1 LLWKVLYNTY
11 LKGTRRTTLNAS
23 MLITSLVDWSH
34 SMIFSLMSR
43 VVMMSMLRLI
53 SMLQLNIWMGE
64 KYHAGQYGLQDAK
77 KGALF
82 IDFPPVLQLHLKRFE
97 YDFVQDGMVKIN
109 DRYEFPLQLDLD
121 RDNGR
126 YLSPEADRRV
136 RNLYILHSVLV
147 HNGGVHGGHYYA
159 FIRPTLSN
167 QCYRLVV
174 VDHSYTAENVE
185 KICSD
190 QLPVWFPITRPEIP
204 RNALLHQVCL
214 KNSICLQITES
225 ITCRSL
231 IANSIKKIILNGFR
245 YKFDDE
251 RVTKE
256 DMTKALNELY
266 GGEETNPGI
275 NNAPFKFT
283 RHSNAYMLVYIRESD
298 KDKILCDIDERDIS
312 EHIKVVTDE
321 DFAEQIGK
329 DICFDLV
336 DHAKVKS
343 FRVHKLKSFHTFKEE
358 IASEFRAPVYFQRFW
373 LWAKRQNQTHRPS
386 RTLTL
391 LEESYTVGH
400 LNKLS
405 TKGQNDELTLFLEV
419 ERLQDLQ
426 AGPLPRKESDDILLF
441 FKLYEPEKGELRYA
455 GRLFVKSNCKP
466 ADILEKLNEFAGY
479 APDEEIELFEEI
491 TFEPWLRVSTSTRD
505 FPLDLTS

>member
-1 LLWKVLYNTY
+1 MPMALQSLFYKLQHIERSVATKDLTKSFGWDTQDAFLQHDVQEFNRVLCEK
-11 LKGTRRTTLNAS
+11 LEEKMKRTIVEGAIQHLFEGHQKNY
-23 MLITSLVDWSH
+23 IECINVDYKS
-34 SMIFSLMSR
+34 SR
-43 VVMMSMLRLI
+43 LESFYD
-53 SMLQLNIWMGE
+53 LQLDVKGCHDVYASFDKYVAIEHLDGDN
-64 KYHAGQYGLQDAK
+64 KYHAGQYGLQ
-77 KGALF
+77 
-82 IDFPPVLQLHLKRFE
+82 
-97 YDFVQDGMVKIN
+97 IN

-167 QCYRLVV
+167 Q
-174 VDHSYTAENVE
+174 
-185 KICSD
+185 
-190 QLPVWFPITRPEIP
+190 W
-204 RNALLHQVCL
+204 
-214 KNSICLQITES
+214 
-225 ITCRSL
+225 
-231 IANSIKKIILNGFR
+231 

-312 EHIKVVTDE
+312 EDIKERLKREQKEKELKKKEKAEAHMYMTVKVVTDE

-386 RTLTL
+386 RPLTL
-391 LEESYTVGH
+391 LEESYT
-400 LNKLS
+400 
-405 TKGQNDELTLFLEV
+405 
-419 ERLQDLQ
+419 
-426 AGPLPRKESDDILLF
+426 
-441 FKLYEPEKGELRYA
+441 
-455 GRLFVKSNCKP
+455 
-466 ADILEKLNEFAGY
+466 
-479 APDEEIELFEEI
+479 
-491 TFEPWLRVSTSTRD
+491 
-505 FPLDLTS
+505 